1 MSKRKS
7 RNLSEPAR
15 DAKYEGRNNA
25 MIGTYELAT
34 GQRVPLKPGVGL
46 AVCSYVLRIQPR

>member
-7 RNLSEPAR
+7 RNLSVPAR

-25 MIGTYELAT
+25 K
-34 GQRVPLKPGVGL
+34 RKP
-46 AVCSYVLRIQPR
+46 AASTRKK